1 MGTHPI
7 FESDFD
13 CLTER
18 HLTGDQ
24 QLHFFLVGA
33 GALIDSGSSKNFLLG
48 KPVNNAC
55 LQGNPADHPA
65 HCYFYWFTKTYTGAF
80 AQMRTSASGVNIR
93 YIESETDRL
102 MYEYTLP
109 PRNKQ

>member
-1 MGTHPI
+1 MCYGQPSTPPVKLSLLLVHKGTDS
-7 FESDFD
+7 FFAS
-13 CLTER
+13 ER

-65 HCYFYWFTKTYTGAF
+65 HCYFYWFTKVGLGELA
-80 AQMRTSASGVNIR
+80 REV
-93 YIESETDRL
+93 
-102 MYEYTLP
+102 
-109 PRNKQ
+109 K